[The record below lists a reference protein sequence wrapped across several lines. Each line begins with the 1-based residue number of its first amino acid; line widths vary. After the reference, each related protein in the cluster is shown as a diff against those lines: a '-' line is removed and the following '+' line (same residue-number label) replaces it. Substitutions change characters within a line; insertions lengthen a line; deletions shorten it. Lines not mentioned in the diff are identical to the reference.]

1 MPRPKKTRFVSSC
14 PTVAA
19 FVPQGI
25 PINGEVMLS
34 VEEFESI
41 RLSDYEGL
49 DQGTA
54 AELMQVSRQTYGRI
68 LASARQTVSEALIT
82 GKTLKV
88 TGGNFAMRSCERCHR
103 RRGRKNE

>member
-1 MPRPKKTRFVSSC
+1 MPRPKKTRLVSNY
-14 PTVAA
+14 PTVAT

-25 PINGEVMLS
+25 QINGEVMLS
-34 VEEFESI
+34 VEELEAI
-41 RLSDYEGL
+41 LLSDYEGL

-68 LASARQTVSEALIT
+68 LATARRIVSEALIA

-88 TGGNFAMRSCERCHR
+88 TGGNFAMRSCGRCHR
-103 RRGRKNE
+103 RRGRKRE